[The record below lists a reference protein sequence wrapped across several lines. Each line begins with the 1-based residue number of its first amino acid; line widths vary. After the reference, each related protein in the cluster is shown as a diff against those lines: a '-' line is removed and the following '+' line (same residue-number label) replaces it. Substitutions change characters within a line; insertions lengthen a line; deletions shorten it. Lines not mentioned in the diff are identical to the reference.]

1 MKGLTF
7 KLGTALVT
15 FMIGLG
21 IATAWVLR
29 VPPTGIQPIEITETA
44 DSAGAAANSRALE
57 MVFVLDTTGSMGG
70 LLEGAKQRIW
80 GIVNEVMQS
89 SSKPAVKI
97 GLVAYRDRGDAYVT
111 QVLPL
116 TNDLDKAY
124 STLMDYQAQGGGDE
138 PENVRRAL
146 VDGVRRAGWSKAS
159 SSVTQ
164 ILFLVGDAP
173 PHDDYSDE
181 PNTAATASEAVQK
194 GMIVNTIQ
202 CGETLRTREVWQMIA
217 QRGQG
222 QYFSIAQDGGVQA
235 IASPYDEQLGQLAS
249 KLGKTFVAY
258 GGGAGSAGEKFRADT
273 VARGAVMES
282 KVETSAAPMAK
293 AERAL
298 NKAINSEAY
307 VDDLLQSIENGSV
320 KIDAIK
326 EEDLS
331 SDLKQLSPEA
341 RKQEI
346 EKRLAER
353 RTLRAQIVSLS
364 KQRDEFIAAER
375 RKQNGGKETGFDAA
389 VATALK
395 EQLSRKVIK

>member
-1 MKGLTF
+1 
-7 KLGTALVT
+7 
-15 FMIGLG
+15 
-21 IATAWVLR
+21 
-29 VPPTGIQPIEITETA
+29 
-44 DSAGAAANSRALE
+44 
-57 MVFVLDTTGSMGG
+57 
-70 LLEGAKQRIW
+70 
-80 GIVNEVMQS
+80 
-89 SSKPAVKI
+89 
-97 GLVAYRDRGDAYVT
+97 
-111 QVLPL
+111 
-116 TNDLDKAY
+116 
-124 STLMDYQAQGGGDE
+124 
-138 PENVRRAL
+138 
-146 VDGVRRAGWSKAS
+146 
-159 SSVTQ
+159 
-164 ILFLVGDAP
+164 
-173 PHDDYSDE
+173 
-181 PNTAATASEAVQK
+181 
-194 GMIVNTIQ
+194 
-202 CGETLRTREVWQMIA
+202 
-217 QRGQG
+217 
-222 QYFSIAQDGGVQA
+222 
-235 IASPYDEQLGQLAS
+235 
-249 KLGKTFVAY
+249 
-258 GGGAGSAGEKFRADT
+258 
-273 VARGAVMES
+273 MES